1 MEIRLIDRECTQ
13 YAACEDFSS
22 CLFRHEYPFSQ
33 ILELRT
39 GTQIAR
45 NNMEK
50 EGFFARMIENL
61 QKLDKCPV
69 TACNSAVPQES
80 NEQETSECAA

>member
-1 MEIRLIDRECTQ
+1 MEIRLIDREYTQ
-13 YAACEDFSS
+13 YAAWEDFSS

-45 NNMEK
+45 NNTEK
-50 EGFFARMIENL
+50 EGFFARTIENL
-61 QKLDKCPV
+61 QKLDKCSV
-69 TACNSAVPQES
+69 TACNSEGPQES
-80 NEQETSECAA
+80 NGQETGDCAA